1 MGISRSTSCVIAYFI
16 KVLGYNVMNA
26 LQFIKKKRK
35 QVMPN
40 FGFIDQ
46 LVQYEKNNLNMNQH
60 NINGN

>member
-1 MGISRSTSCVIAYFI
+1 MPYS
-16 KVLGYNVMNA
+16 L
-26 LQFIKKKRK
+26 LKKKRK

>member
-1 MGISRSTSCVIAYFI
+1 
-16 KVLGYNVMNA
+16 MNA

>member
-1 MGISRSTSCVIAYFI
+1 MGIYRSTSCFIAYFI